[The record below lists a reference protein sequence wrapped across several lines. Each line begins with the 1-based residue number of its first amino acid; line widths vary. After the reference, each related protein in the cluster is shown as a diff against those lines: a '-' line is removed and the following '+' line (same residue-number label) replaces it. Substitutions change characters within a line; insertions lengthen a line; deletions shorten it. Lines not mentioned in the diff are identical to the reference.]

1 MNKPQRWYELN
12 AQTGE
17 VYIYNASNPKFAT
30 SCSTVHRLSD
40 LAYYRRNF
48 TLRRV
53 DAS

>member
-1 MNKPQRWYELN
+1 MSKPERWYELN

-17 VYIYNASNPKFAT
+17 VYVYNASNPKFAT
-30 SCSTVHRLSD
+30 SCSTLRSLAD

-53 DAS
+53 ETA